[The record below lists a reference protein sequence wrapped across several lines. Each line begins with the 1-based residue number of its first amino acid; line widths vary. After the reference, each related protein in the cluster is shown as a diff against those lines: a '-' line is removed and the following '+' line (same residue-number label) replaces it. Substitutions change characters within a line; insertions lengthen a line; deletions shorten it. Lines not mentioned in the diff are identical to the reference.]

1 MRSAHSATPSK
12 LARARSTAA
21 ACFLNLGSA
30 CSAAQQKCGQ
40 CAAPICSSACQRHS
54 HFSLCSAHAFSARF
68 AALVRHMAPCP
79 CELDASSA
87 AAAVVLP
94 LGASGAAPSTGL
106 EAPDAAADAAGVCAP
121 ADAPL
126 DSAAAAA
133 RCEAS
138 EALER
143 TRDSEATA
151 GEAPGAL
158 EPAAAPLREEPD
170 DMRHAYR
177 RAGRSASGV
186 GGWGRS
192 AVYRAVRLPRAL
204 RVEVVRGRM
213 WCQGRS
219 RRTQQRISPCCPCGA
234 KAADSRYSHAC

>member
-1 MRSAHSATPSK
+1 M
-12 LARARSTAA
+12 
-21 ACFLNLGSA
+21 
-30 CSAAQQKCGQ
+30 
-40 CAAPICSSACQRHS
+40 
-54 HFSLCSAHAFSARF
+54 
-68 AALVRHMAPCP
+68 ALCP

-94 LGASGAAPSTGL
+94 LSASGAAPSTGL
-106 EAPDAAADAAGVCAP
+106 EAPDAAADATGVCAP

-138 EALER
+138 DALER

-177 RAGRSASGV
+177 RAGRSVSGV
-186 GGWGRS
+186 GGSGRS

-204 RVEVVRGRM
+204 RVEVVRGQDVVRRQEQERAQRLLRRLSPVRAQSRGFVIFPRLLEPLSHPLRVLTPSKTRLKLAHQ
-213 WCQGRS
+213 QGLLNLLPS
-219 RRTQQRISPCCPCGA
+219 
-234 KAADSRYSHAC
+234 KLAASLQAPDLIKTSS